1 MVIDKKNADYEPKT
15 TDRYMTNIMNQ
26 GQDWM
31 GDGYIKTK
39 QSYSSVYSSEFV
51 RLTLSKRNESTSS
64 REAFFSLM
72 SYEDVSTF

>member
-1 MVIDKKNADYEPKT
+1 MVIDKKNIDYEPKT
-15 TDRYMTNIMNQ
+15 TDRYMMDIMNQ
-26 GQDWM
+26 GQDWI

-51 RLTLSKRNESTSS
+51 RLTLSQRKESTSS

>member
-1 MVIDKKNADYEPKT
+1 MVIDKKNTDYEPET
-15 TDRYMTNIMNQ
+15 TDRYMMDIMNQ
-26 GQDWM
+26 GQDWI

-51 RLTLSKRNESTSS
+51 RLTLSQRKESTSS